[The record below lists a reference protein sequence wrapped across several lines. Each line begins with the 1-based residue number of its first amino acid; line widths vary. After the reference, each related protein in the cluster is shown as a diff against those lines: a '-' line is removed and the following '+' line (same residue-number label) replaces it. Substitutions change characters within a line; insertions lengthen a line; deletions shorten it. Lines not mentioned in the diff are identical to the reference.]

1 MLGKGIELIQTPSV
15 VSMDWV
21 INRFLQEFGISVNK
35 IDLTPEDMARIIAQ
49 ITIPEFSKYFP
60 NEQYVELNEGNK
72 ADQVGYY
79 YLNCQEPVISIARVI
94 GGFRNS
100 SGELYDSTYGFRR
113 TFSGLTM
120 DITQAMNAADVA
132 AITSIPI
139 TTRFHPPNLVELYPK
154 NWYHRHTLLV
164 NCMHPI
170 DLHTIS
176 WRMSDYF
183 YQLAKCDLMIQ
194 LKGIY
199 MRFNRINSLYGEIEM
214 NVEEWTNADDKRKE
228 LMDLFRTNSLKRSNR
243 TKWII
248 G

>member
-1 MLGKGIELIQTPSV
+1 MLGKGIDLIQTPHT

-35 IDLTPEDMARIIAQ
+35 IDLTPEEMAKIIAQ
-49 ITIPEFSKYFP
+49 YTIPEFSKYFP
-60 NEQYVELNEGNK
+60 NEQYIELNEHNK
-72 ADQVGYY
+72 ADQVGFY
-79 YLNCQEPVISIARVI
+79 YLNCAEPVISVSRVI

-120 DITQAMNAADVA
+120 DITTAMNAADVA

-139 TTRFHPPNLVELYPK
+139 TTRFHAPNIVELYPK
-154 NWYHRHTLLV
+154 NWYHRHSVLV
-164 NCMHPI
+164 NCMHPV

-194 LKGIY
+194 LKGLY
-199 MRFNRINSLYGEIEM
+199 LRFNRINSIYGEIEM
-214 NVEEWTNADDKRKE
+214 NLEEWNNAEDKRKE
-228 LMDLFRTNSLKRSNR
+228 LIELFRTNSLKRSNR